1 MSVKTNLMMQMQKH
15 LSIGRHIVGP
25 RIVVLCCIV
34 CISNDFGEHYPIDY
48 VYILRF
54 SILLHTLYTKL
65 STATGLMTN
74 YRVILTKIFANNNRK

>member
-25 RIVVLCCIV
+25 RIVVLCGIV

-54 SILLHTLYTKL
+54 SILLYTLYTKL
-65 STATGLMTN
+65 STATGLMTHD
-74 YRVILTKIFANNNRK
+74 RVILIKIFANNNGK